1 MKKVVLFLLFFLS
14 LTSSAVFAHTALE
27 SANPAEGDV
36 VTEEL
41 QEMVLE
47 FNTDLEQG
55 SSFTVEDERGQEVP
69 IGVEIGGQSMTGTL
83 GAAIANGTYTVNWKI
98 IGADGHPIEGTYA
111 FTLKVSEDLI
121 SSGITEEATP
131 STEDELADQGE
142 TEEPL
147 NENLAAPQETTN
159 APYVMVIVLMILAV
173 IAVGTLMWVS
183 NKRENK

>member
-83 GAAIANGTYTVNWKI
+83 GAAIANGTYTVNWEI

-111 FTLKVSEDLI
+111 FTLEVSED
-121 SSGITEEATP
+121 SVPSEGAEEAAP
-131 STEDELADQGE
+131 STEDESADQSG
-142 TEEPL
+142 TEDSQ

-159 APYVMVIVLMILAV
+159 APYVMVIVLMVLGV

-183 NKRENK
+183 NRRGS

>member
-1 MKKVVLFLLFFLS
+1 MKKTALFFLFF
-14 LTSSAVFAHTALE
+14 LLLSSPAVFAHTTLE

-55 SSFTVEDERGQEVP
+55 SSFTVEDGSGQEVP
-69 IGVEIGGQSMTGTL
+69 ISVEMGEQSMTGTL

-111 FTLKVSEDLI
+111 FTLEISDDSSSSET
-121 SSGITEEATP
+121 TEEAVPT
-131 STEDELADQGE
+131 TEDESADQGG
-142 TEEPL
+142 TEESQ
-147 NENLAAPQETTN
+147 NENLAASQEATN
-159 APYVMVIVLMILAV
+159 APYVMVIVLMVLAV

-183 NKRENK
+183 NRRGS

>member
-1 MKKVVLFLLFFLS
+1 MKKVILFLLFFLF
-14 LTSSAVFAHTALE
+14 LSSPAVFAHTALE
-27 SANPAEGDV
+27 SANPAERDV

-55 SSFTVEDERGQEVP
+55 SSFTVEDETGQEVP
-69 IGVEIGGQSMTGTL
+69 IGVEMGEQSMIGTL

-111 FTLKVSEDLI
+111 FTLEVSKDSV
-121 SSGITEEATP
+121 SSDGTEEAVP
-131 STEDELADQGE
+131 STEDEPADKGGIEESQNE
-142 TEEPL
+142 T
-147 NENLAAPQETTN
+147 LAAPQETTN
-159 APYVMVIVLMILAV
+159 APYVMVIVLIVLAV

-183 NKRENK
+183 NRRGS

>member
-83 GAAIANGTYTVNWKI
+83 GAAIANGTYTVNWEI
-98 IGADGHPIEGTYA
+98 IGADGHPIEGTYT
-111 FTLKVSEDLI
+111 FTQEVSKDSVPSE
-121 SSGITEEATP
+121 GTEEAVP
-131 STEDELADQGE
+131 SEDESADQGG
-142 TEEPL
+142 TEEPQ

-159 APYVMVIVLMILAV
+159 APYVMVIVLIVLAV

-183 NKRENK
+183 NKRGS

>member
-1 MKKVVLFLLFFLS
+1 MKKVVLFLLLFLFLS
-14 LTSSAVFAHTALE
+14 PAVFAHTALE

-69 IGVEIGGQSMTGTL
+69 IGVEISEQSMTGTL
-83 GAAIANGTYTVNWKI
+83 GAAIANGTYTVNWEI

-111 FTLKVSEDLI
+111 FTLEVSKDSVPSE
-121 SSGITEEATP
+121 GKEEAVP
-131 STEDELADQGE
+131 STEDESADQGG
-142 TEEPL
+142 TEEPQ
-147 NENLAAPQETTN
+147 NENLAAQQETTN
-159 APYVMVIVLMILAV
+159 APYVMVIVLIVLAV

-183 NKRENK
+183 NKRGS